1 VDIAGAM
8 PTHCNGLVP
17 SVLPGSENTAK
28 GRKGSPGTWEVPRSP
43 RLLPVGHRLTNSR
56 PTLTHSTALGT
67 KRECNPGYRRAKA
80 TERGGMERRTSEH
93 LVVPPRRGN
102 WSRRDPAEGRG
113 CQVMEPLEGNMAGA
127 SKPDLVSTR
136 QQRIAELAKQ
146 SPQMGFT
153 SLAYHIDRPWL
164 YEAYL
169 RTRPDGA
176 PGVDGQTVADYTAN
190 LGDNLQTL
198 LDRAKSGT
206 YRAPP
211 VRRVYI
217 PKGTGGDTRPIGIP
231 TFEDKVLQRA
241 VVMVLEA
248 VFEQDFLDC
257 SYGFRPGRSAH
268 QALDALWQHTTA
280 MGGGWV
286 LEVDIRQFFD
296 TLDHAHLREMLRH
309 RIRDGVLLRLIG
321 KWLNAGVL
329 DDGSLTFPEAGTPQ
343 GGVVS
348 PLLANVYLHYV
359 LDVWFER
366 EVKPRLKGRAFLIR
380 YADDFVIGFACEAD
394 ARRVLDVLPKRFGR
408 YGLTLHPDK
417 TRLVP
422 FQRPPQQVPPR
433 DPSEWLAP
441 GTFTL
446 LGFTHF
452 WGRSRRGFWVVKRKT
467 APGRLSR
474 ALKTIAQWCRLHRH
488 QPLPMQHQTLSQKLH
503 GHFAYYGI
511 TGNGL
516 ALARFHWWVTCV
528 WKKWLARRRRR
539 GFLSWAVFQRL
550 LQRYPLPP
558 PRVVHSVYRRA
569 GEALT

>member
-1 VDIAGAM
+1 
-8 PTHCNGLVP
+8 
-17 SVLPGSENTAK
+17 
-28 GRKGSPGTWEVPRSP
+28 
-43 RLLPVGHRLTNSR
+43 
-56 PTLTHSTALGT
+56 
-67 KRECNPGYRRAKA
+67 
-80 TERGGMERRTSEH
+80 
-93 LVVPPRRGN
+93 
-102 WSRRDPAEGRG
+102 
-113 CQVMEPLEGNMAGA
+113 MAGA
-127 SKPDLVSTR
+127 SKPDYVLTK

-146 SPQMGFT
+146 SPEMGFT
-153 SLAYHIDRPWL
+153 SLAHHIDLRWL

-176 PGVDGQTVADYTAN
+176 TGVDGQTRADYSAK
-190 LGDNLQTL
+190 LWDNLQSL

-211 VRRVYI
+211 VKRVHI
-217 PKGTGGDTRPIGIP
+217 PKGTSGDTRPIGIP

-248 VFEQDFLDC
+248 VYEQDFLNC
-257 SYGFRPGRSAH
+257 SYGFRPRRSAH
-268 QALDALWQHTTA
+268 QALDALWQQT
-280 MGGGWV
+280 MGLGGGWV
-286 LEVDIRQFFD
+286 LEVDIRKFFD
-296 TLDHAHLREMLRH
+296 TLDRAHLRELLRH

-329 DDGSLTFPEAGTPQ
+329 EDGSISLPDAGTPQ

-380 YADDFVIGFACEAD
+380 NADDFVIGFASEED

-422 FQRPPQQVPPR
+422 FQRPPHQDPPATASDCVR
-433 DPSEWLAP
+433 P
-441 GTFTL
+441 GSFDL

-467 APGRLSR
+467 AKDRLSR
-474 ALKTIAQWCRLHRH
+474 ALKTIAHWCRLNRH
-488 QPLPMQHQTLSQKLH
+488 HPIPEQHQTLSQKLR

-511 TGNGL
+511 TGNSY
-516 ALARFHWWVTCV
+516 ALSRFRALVVHT

-539 GFLSWAVFQRL
+539 GFLSWAVFERL
-550 LQRYPLPP
+550 LQRYRLPLA
-558 PRVVHSVYRRA
+558 RAVHSVCRPV
-569 GEALT
+569 GQPVT